1 MKTGTP
7 ERPAP
12 QPRRGGAVLVLV
24 LLVIAVTGS
33 LDAQVTWER
42 LLNAVAEPQNWL
54 THSGTVLGQRYSTLS
69 EITRDNV
76 RNLELKWVFQA
87 RSFEKF
93 EATPLVVDGVMYTVQ
108 PPNDIVALDAATG
121 RVFWTY
127 NYNPSTLSRPCCG
140 RVNRGVAIA
149 GDTLF
154 MGTIDA
160 RLIAVD
166 AKSGK
171 ALWIK
176 EIAKPEQ
183 GYALTHAPLVIK
195 DTVIIGVAGG
205 EFGIRGFI
213 AAYNVATGREVW
225 RFYTIPG
232 QGEPGN
238 ETWPGDSWKTG
249 GASVWVTGSYDPSV
263 NLTYWG
269 IGNPGPDWNGD
280 SRVGDN
286 LYSDSVVALDADT
299 GKLRWHYQFTPH
311 DEFDYDATQVPVLA
325 DMNYQGRQRKV
336 LMTANRNG
344 LYYVLDRITGQ
355 FLTGKPY
362 TKVTWMSGFDGKGR
376 PIPVP
381 GQTPTFEG
389 TLVYPSNQGATNWYS
404 PSYSPRTGLFYI
416 PAWDNTWSIYVKGEE
431 KYTEG
436 QRYTS
441 GMHRSSFGL
450 NRGTQNNTRSPDD
463 GHGAVI
469 AVDAATGEKKWQFDF
484 IDVTDSG
491 ILTTATD
498 LLFSGNR
505 EEFFVALDARTG
517 QMLWKSS
524 LGGVIANGPMTY
536 AVNGRQYVAVAAG
549 NALFVFGLR

>member
-1 MKTGTP
+1 MKTG
-7 ERPAP
+7 AP
-12 QPRRGGAVLVLV
+12 GGAAF
-24 LLVIAVTGS
+24 LLVVFALAGS

-42 LLNAVAEPQNWL
+42 LLNAAAEPQNWL

-76 RNLELKWVFQA
+76 KNLELKWVFQA

-127 NYNPSTLSRPCCG
+127 NYTPSALSRPCCG

-166 AKSGK
+166 AKNGK
-171 ALWIK
+171 PLWMK

-213 AAYNVATGREVW
+213 AAYHVTTGREVW
-225 RFYTIPG
+225 RFYTIPAK
-232 QGEPGN
+232 GEPGN

-249 GASVWVTGSYDPSV
+249 GASVWVTGSYDAGL

-325 DMNYQGRQRKV
+325 DMDYQGRQRKV

-344 LYYVLDRITGQ
+344 LYYVLDRVTGQ

-376 PIPVP
+376 PIPVA
-381 GQTPTFEG
+381 GQVPTFEG
-389 TLVYPSNQGATNWYS
+389 TRVYPSNQGATNWYS

-436 QRYTS
+436 QRFTS

-450 NRGTQNNTRSPDD
+450 NRGTQNNTRSAED
-463 GHGAVI
+463 GHGAVM
-469 AVDAATGEKKWQFDF
+469 AVDAASGEKKWQFDF

-491 ILTTATD
+491 LLTTATD

-505 EEFFVALDARTG
+505 EEFFFALDARTG

-536 AVNGRQYVAVAAG
+536 AVNGRQHVAVAAG

>member
-1 MKTGTP
+1 M
-7 ERPAP
+7 RPF
-12 QPRRGGAVLVLV
+12 AVLSAMMFVLV
-24 LLVIAVTGS
+24 GS
-33 LDAQVTWER
+33 LHAQVTWER
-42 LLNAVAEPQNWL
+42 LLNARTESQNWL
-54 THSGTVLGQRYSTLS
+54 THSGTLLGQRYSTLD

-108 PPNDIVALDAATG
+108 PPNDIVALDAASG

-127 NYNPSTLSRPCCG
+127 SYTPSPLARLCCG

-171 ALWIK
+171 ALWSK
-176 EIAKPEQ
+176 EVARPEQ

-195 DTVIIGVAGG
+195 NKVIVGVAGG

-213 AAYNVATGREVW
+213 AAYDVTTAQELW

-232 QGEPGN
+232 PREPGN
-238 ETWPGDSWKTG
+238 DTWPGDSWKTG
-249 GASVWVTGSYDPSV
+249 GASVWVTGSYDADL

-286 LYSDSVVALDADT
+286 LYSDSLVALDADT
-299 GKLRWHYQFTPH
+299 GALKWHYQFTPH
-311 DEFDYDATQVPVLA
+311 DVFDYDATQVPVLA
-325 DMNYQGRQRKV
+325 EVTYQGRQRKV
-336 LMTANRNG
+336 VLSANRNG
-344 LYYVLDRITGQ
+344 LYYVLDRTDGR
-355 FLTGKPY
+355 FLTAKPY
-362 TKVTWMSGFDGKGR
+362 TTVTWMSGFDDKGR
-376 PIPVP
+376 PIRVA
-381 GQTPTFEG
+381 GQEPTPEG
-389 TLVYPSNQGATNWYS
+389 TRVSPSNQGGTNWYS

-416 PAWDNTWSIYVKGEE
+416 PAWDDTWSIYVKGEE
-431 KYTEG
+431 EYTEG
-436 QRYTS
+436 QRYTA
-441 GMHRSSFGL
+441 GMHRSSFAL
-450 NRGTQNNTRSPDD
+450 NRGIQNNTRSPAD

-469 AVDAATGEKKWQFDF
+469 AVDAATGEEKWQFDF
-484 IDVTDSG
+484 VDVTDSG
-491 ILTTATD
+491 LLTTATD
-498 LLFSGNR
+498 LLFTGNR
-505 EEFFVALDARTG
+505 EEYFFALDARTG
-517 QMLWKSS
+517 RMLWKTS
-524 LGGVIANGPMTY
+524 LGGAIANGPMTY

-549 NALFVFGLR
+549 NALYAFGLR

>member
-1 MKTGTP
+1 MRTLP
-7 ERPAP
+7 VVCV
-12 QPRRGGAVLVLV
+12 AVAALV
-24 LLVIAVTGS
+24 GS
-33 LDAQVTWER
+33 LHAQVTWDR
-42 LLNAVAEPQNWL
+42 LLKADGEPQNWL
-54 THSGTVLGQRYSTLS
+54 THSGTMRSQRYSTLAD
-69 EITRDNV
+69 ITRDNV
-76 RNLELKWVFQA
+76 TNLELKWVFQA

-127 NYNPSTLSRPCCG
+127 SYTPSALARVCCG

-171 ALWIK
+171 PLWVR
-176 EIAKPEQ
+176 EVARPEQ
-183 GYALTHAPLVIK
+183 GYALTHAPLVVK
-195 DTVIIGVAGG
+195 DKVIVGVAGG

-213 AAYNVATGREVW
+213 AAYNVATSEEMW

-232 QGEPGN
+232 EGEPGN
-238 ETWPGDSWKTG
+238 ETWPGDSWKIG
-249 GASVWVTGSYDPSV
+249 GASVWVTGSYDPAL

-286 LYSDSVVALDADT
+286 LYSDSLIALDADT
-299 GKLRWHYQFTPH
+299 GALKWHYQFTPH

-325 DMNYQGRQRKV
+325 EVNYQGRQRSVV
-336 LMTANRNG
+336 LSANRNG
-344 LYYVLDRITGQ
+344 LYYVIDRTNGH

-362 TKVTWMSGFDGKGR
+362 TKVTWMSGFDEKGR

-381 GQTPTFEG
+381 GQAPTFEG
-389 TLVYPSNQGATNWYS
+389 TRVYPSNQGGTNWYS
-404 PSYSPRTGLFYI
+404 PSYSPRTGLFYV

-431 KYTEG
+431 PYTEG
-436 QRYTS
+436 QRYVS
-441 GMHRSSFGL
+441 GMHRSSYGL
-450 NRGTQNNTRSPDD
+450 NRGIQNNTRGPDD

-469 AVDAATGEKKWQFDF
+469 AVDAATGEEKWQFDF
-484 IDVTDSG
+484 VDVTDSG
-491 ILTTATD
+491 LLTTASD
-498 LLFSGNR
+498 LLFTGNR
-505 EEFFVALDARTG
+505 EEHFFALDARTG
-517 QMLWKSS
+517 RVLWRTS
-524 LGGVIANGPMTY
+524 LGGAIANGPMTY

-549 NALFVFGLR
+549 NALFAFGLR

>member
-1 MKTGTP
+1 MKTG
-7 ERPAP
+7 AP
-12 QPRRGGAVLVLV
+12 RGAPF
-24 LLVIAVTGS
+24 LLVVFALAGS

-42 LLNAVAEPQNWL
+42 LLNAAAEPQNWL

-76 RNLELKWVFQA
+76 KNLELKWVFQA

-127 NYNPSTLSRPCCG
+127 NYTPSALSRPCCG

-166 AKSGK
+166 AKNGK
-171 ALWIK
+171 PLWMK

-213 AAYNVATGREVW
+213 AAYHVTTGREVW
-225 RFYTIPG
+225 RFYTIPAK
-232 QGEPGN
+232 GEPGN

-249 GASVWVTGSYDPSV
+249 GASVWVTGSYDAGL

-325 DMNYQGRQRKV
+325 DMDYQGRQRKV

-344 LYYVLDRITGQ
+344 LYYVLDRVTGQ

-376 PIPVP
+376 PIPVA
-381 GQTPTFEG
+381 GQVPTFEG
-389 TLVYPSNQGATNWYS
+389 TRVYPSNQGATNWYS

-436 QRYTS
+436 QRFTS

-450 NRGTQNNTRSPDD
+450 NRGTQNNTRSAED
-463 GHGAVI
+463 GHGAVM
-469 AVDAATGEKKWQFDF
+469 AVDAASGEKKWQFDF

-491 ILTTATD
+491 LLTTATD

-505 EEFFVALDARTG
+505 EEFFFALDARTG

-536 AVNGRQYVAVAAG
+536 AVNGRQHVAVAAG